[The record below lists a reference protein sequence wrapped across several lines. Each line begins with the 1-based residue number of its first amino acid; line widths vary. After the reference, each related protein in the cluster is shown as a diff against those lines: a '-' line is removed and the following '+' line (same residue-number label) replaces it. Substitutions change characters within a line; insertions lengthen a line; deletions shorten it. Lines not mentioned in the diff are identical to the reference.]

1 MHRRTAA
8 LASLLLAAQPHA
20 FALRRRGTEAAPAAG
35 PNYARRVDVTA
46 AALAFAEMHAL
57 EPDWVQAQLAQ
68 ARYVPA
74 VAQLMMPPASPSARN
89 WTAYRARMV
98 DARRI
103 EAGRQW
109 WSDNQAWLD
118 AAEQRWAVPA
128 EIVVG
133 IVGVE
138 TYYGR
143 VTGTFRV
150 LDALATLSFDF
161 PTGRSDRSPFFRA
174 ELGHFLRLARGK
186 APAQPA
192 FALRTKGDAR
202 RQPQADVGDQALGES
217 ERIALP
223 LNPKEGV
230 HAGVRRGEFDSGQ
243 CRELRH
249 ERVAAFFQPLHQ
261 RRNRVACTGQC
272 GDPGA
277 LHERRR
283 ARRIEFDEL
292 AQCVHRVLRRDQPAQ
307 APARHHEALRK
318 TVRDD
323 EPVVG
328 QRDVEETR
336 RAALSGNVIEP
347 LIDFVG
353 DDPGAG
359 APAVREERL
368 LLGAAQRPAGR
379 VVRRVHEQHARL
391 GSHHVEQALQVQ
403 APRAGLGSKRYGL
416 DDGAEDSRLRSQVR
430 PDRHDG
436 NDFVTRVEQGLHR
449 EHQRIH
455 AARRDGDSI
464 HWNRAVQPAR
474 VGGECLAQLGQAEVV
489 CVKRFS
495 RGDGARRRFAH
506 VRRRCFIALAEP
518 ERKHVAAAD
527 SGVRDFAN
535 LRRRQLFD
543 CTPHA

>member
-20 FALRRRGTEAAPAAG
+20 FALRRRGAEAAPAAG

-174 ELGHFLRLARGK
+174 ELGHFLRLARRESWDPTAVKGSY
-186 APAQPA
+186 AGAMGLPQFMPSSVLN
-192 FALRTKGDAR
+192 FAVDLDGDGRVDLYGSA
-202 RQPQADVGDQALGES
+202 ADVAGSVAHYLAEHGWRPQMPTHYPVEPPPSTLERALLLVPDVVPTFSPEQMAARGATLGE
-217 ERIALP
+217 
-223 LNPKEGV
+223 
-230 HAGVRRGEFDSGQ
+230 
-243 CRELRH
+243 
-249 ERVAAFFQPLHQ
+249 
-261 RRNRVACTGQC
+261 
-272 GDPGA
+272 
-277 LHERRR
+277 
-283 ARRIEFDEL
+283 
-292 AQCVHRVLRRDQPAQ
+292 
-307 APARHHEALRK
+307 
-318 TVRDD
+318 
-323 EPVVG
+323 
-328 QRDVEETR
+328 
-336 RAALSGNVIEP
+336 
-347 LIDFVG
+347 
-353 DDPGAG
+353 
-359 APAVREERL
+359 
-368 LLGAAQRPAGR
+368 AAQQHLGPLALIELFNGDTGPRGYLAGTQNFYALTR
-379 VVRRVHEQHARL
+379 YNASSYYALAVIQL
-391 GSHHVEQALQVQ
+391 G
-403 APRAGLGSKRYGL
+403 
-416 DDGAEDSRLRSQVR
+416 
-430 PDRHDG
+430 
-436 NDFVTRVEQGLHR
+436 
-449 EHQRIH
+449 
-455 AARRDGDSI
+455 
-464 HWNRAVQPAR
+464 RAVAEAR
-474 VGGECLAQLGQAEVV
+474 G
-489 CVKRFS
+489 
-495 RGDGARRRFAH
+495 
-506 VRRRCFIALAEP
+506 
-518 ERKHVAAAD
+518 
-527 SGVRDFAN
+527 
-535 LRRRQLFD
+535 
-543 CTPHA
+543 